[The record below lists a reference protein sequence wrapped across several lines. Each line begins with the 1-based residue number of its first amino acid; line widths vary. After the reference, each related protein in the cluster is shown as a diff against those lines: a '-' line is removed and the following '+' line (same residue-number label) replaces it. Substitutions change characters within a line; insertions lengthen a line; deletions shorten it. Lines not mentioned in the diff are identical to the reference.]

1 MYTQEYDY
9 TCYKQMEKNMT
20 NITRLEPEVWV
31 DDFTLE
37 LFANFK
43 KDNEDSA
50 SGMADVLEAD
60 VLEALLTQDAEE
72 FIEVVA
78 EHFTGYSC
86 DHSAE
91 SIAKAFMQKYR

>member
-50 SGMADVLEAD
+50 FGMADVLEA
-60 VLEALLTQDAEE
+60 LTLDAEE

>member
-1 MYTQEYDY
+1 
-9 TCYKQMEKNMT
+9 MT

-50 SGMADVLEAD
+50 SGMADVLEA
-60 VLEALLTQDAEE
+60 LTLDAEE

>member
-1 MYTQEYDY
+1 LYTQEYDY

-20 NITRLEPEVWV
+20 NITNLEPEVWV

-50 SGMADVLEAD
+50 SGMADVLEA
-60 VLEALLTQDAEE
+60 LTLDAEE

>member
-37 LFANFK
+37 LFAIFK

-50 SGMADVLEAD
+50 SGMADVLEA
-60 VLEALLTQDAEE
+60 LTLDAEE

-91 SIAKAFMQKYR
+91 NIAKAFMQKYR